1 MTPGDRGLDTNLE
14 KTMNARRYYPVIVGS
29 CVAMFAA
36 CAFAQAPAPSDTAP
50 PPASTGATEQ
60 QAPPSTGAPAKSHQ
74 MKMHKATHANRS
86 SESMARTQDDPY
98 RTALKQCVEGQAS
111 QRDQC
116 LDDAISRY
124 GRS

>member
-1 MTPGDRGLDTNLE
+1 
-14 KTMNARRYYPVIVGS
+14 MNARKYYPAIMGS

-36 CAFAQAPAPSDTAP
+36 CVFAQAPTPSDTAP
-50 PPASTGATEQ
+50 PPATRGATEQ
-60 QAPPSTGAPAKSHQ
+60 QALPSTAAPAKTHQ
-74 MKMHKATHANRS
+74 MKKHKATHATRS

-98 RTALKQCVEGQAS
+98 HTALRRCVEGQAS

-116 LDDAISRY
+116 LDDAITRY